1 MKVSTILG
9 VSFGIALL
17 VVGVTGCSGD
27 TPAATQKAASKALV
41 TFIELGSDKC
51 VPCIMMRPVM
61 EEIQKKYA
69 GQVDVVF
76 HDVWTAE
83 GQPYG
88 RKYRIRVIPT
98 QIFLDAQGAEYF
110 RHEGYFPVEQVE
122 EVLVRKGVKKR

>member
-1 MKVSTILG
+1 MKFKSI
-9 VSFGIALL
+9 FGILL
-17 VVGVTGCSGD
+17 GLAFLAAGVTGCSGD
-27 TPAATQKAASKALV
+27 TSSSPKQSSKAIV
-41 TFIELGSDKC
+41 TFVELGSDKC